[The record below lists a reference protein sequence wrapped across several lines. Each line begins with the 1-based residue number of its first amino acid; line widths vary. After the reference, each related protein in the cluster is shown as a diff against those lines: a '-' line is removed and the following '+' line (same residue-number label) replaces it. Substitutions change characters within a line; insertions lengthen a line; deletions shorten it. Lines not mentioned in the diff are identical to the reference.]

1 MTRRALLLAL
11 ALVPTLLVG
20 AVLRTYH
27 DPVPAAE
34 AAVPEPPEMR
44 PPQVMVRNGILYVT
58 NWNAEQLASCVLLL
72 FRSRGQW
79 TWLVE
84 LPDIEPH
91 RTVASDRMK
100 FYHWTG
106 RDAERDLTAIR
117 GWTMRCVGITAK
129 GTFPRQDRRPVKIA
143 MGPAEGES

>member
-1 MTRRALLLAL
+1 MRKRTLCFLLGLI
-11 ALVPTLLVG
+11 PTLLAA
-20 AVLRTYH
+20 AVVRTYH
-27 DPVPAAE
+27 EPVPAVQAS
-34 AAVPEPPEMR
+34 VPAPPEMR
-44 PPQVMVRNGILYVT
+44 PPQVMVRNNILYVT

-84 LPDIEPH
+84 LPDLGPH

-106 RDAERDLTAIR
+106 RDVERDLTAIR

-129 GTFPRQDRRPVKIA
+129 GTFPRRGGWTVKIA
-143 MGPAEGES
+143 MGRS